1 MVDEESRCSGRR
13 SWRDT
18 DDNNNTD
25 DPTRFLVDFDV
36 EWKSEIGHEDNPVTV
51 LQLGVDQR
59 CLIFQIFHCDAIRN
73 ALFNFLS
80 DLHRV
85 QDPRER
91 SEADI
96 GLQCQGWEHNG
107 DKDIVGRAGISEAG
121 RTKAGEEKWSRP
133 ARWHFH
139 VWNAIAELELGESGE
154 DILIWIDQLGW
165 LFGYDRYACG
175 AVLRNSDGD
184 SLLALA
190 ARTCAALINVLGLKG
205 IAQGLKL
212 CSRLGA
218 IHHLKGMSEWG
229 RGYKV

>member
-1 MVDEESRCSGRR
+1 MIEYPTNVEFVLGDAAGLLS
-13 SWRDT
+13 

-25 DPTRFLVDFDV
+25 DPTRFLVGFDV

-59 CLIFQIFHCDAIRN
+59 CFIFQILRCDAIRN

-121 RTKAGEEKWSRP
+121 RTKAGEGYSDMED
-133 ARWHFH
+133 
-139 VWNAIAELELGESGE
+139 AEPVERSIGKLG
-154 DILIWIDQLGW
+154 
-165 LFGYDRYACG
+165 
-175 AVLRNSDGD
+175 
-184 SLLALA
+184 
-190 ARTCAALINVLGLKG
+190 
-205 IAQGLKL
+205 
-212 CSRLGA
+212 
-218 IHHLKGMSEWG
+218 
-229 RGYKV
+229 